1 VRQVRPRYSAEPPHE
16 LQGVSSQAGQHAPTR
31 GFIEAIRNPLR
42 GFYASLIEMK
52 VFPGP
57 NPAADLKYFI
67 GKGAHRKARRWIA
80 GYFAQE
86 EGP

>member
-1 VRQVRPRYSAEPPHE
+1 
-16 LQGVSSQAGQHAPTR
+16 
-31 GFIEAIRNPLR
+31 
-42 GFYASLIEMK
+42 MK